1 MATQKENAQQVWN
14 YLRAKGWS
22 KEATAGVLG
31 NMQQESGIMPDMD
44 EYGSGVG
51 YGLVQWTSVNQVP
64 GRQYVQQ
71 KMNAAGI
78 NGDYRSIS
86 AQLEL
91 LVWDMHHGQYIAK
104 ASYPYS
110 PAQFIKLNN
119 VATATVA
126 FEANFERPAVTHP
139 ERIGMAQQWF
149 NLFSNEA
156 THNGIAIDNV
166 TNSVAD
172 ITVKWLKERYA
183 PLLTLHMVRADLQ
196 PNNVYT
202 VVVDCYSFST
212 LQYAL
217 NRAAAD
223 LRITEPGYIQSN
235 MVHNQNS
242 DGSYRI
248 EIRNCNP
255 QMAKRVV
262 PLLSKNLSTDTY
274 ANILGKTIVKSPT
287 SYGSFDIRIKGEG
300 FNNHDTPIVVGEI
313 QSYLYI
319 LAKLTGDHV
328 KSFKY

>member
-1 MATQKENAQQVWN
+1 MANVERVINWFRAREGRVIYSMTNRLGPNSYDCSSSVFFALIEAGFLSKGTGIGNTESLYHLEGRLLLPIARNQVQRGD
-14 YLRAKGWS
+14 LFV
-22 KEATAGVLG
+22 AGVKGSSGNAGGHTGVFVSSSRIIHCSGSLG
-31 NMQQESGIMPDMD
+31 IAETNASGYMGD
-44 EYGSGVG
+44 GSGLPVYFYRLKGADQPVG
-51 YGLVQWTSVNQVP
+51 N
-64 GRQYVQQ
+64 
-71 KMNAAGI
+71 
-78 NGDYRSIS
+78 
-86 AQLEL
+86 
-91 LVWDMHHGQYIAK
+91 
-104 ASYPYS
+104 
-110 PAQFIKLNN
+110 
-119 VATATVA
+119 
-126 FEANFERPAVTHP
+126 
-139 ERIGMAQQWF
+139 
-149 NLFSNEA
+149 

-172 ITVKWLKERYA
+172 TTVKWLKEKYA

-242 DGSYRI
+242 DGTYRI

-313 QSYLYI
+313 QSYLYA